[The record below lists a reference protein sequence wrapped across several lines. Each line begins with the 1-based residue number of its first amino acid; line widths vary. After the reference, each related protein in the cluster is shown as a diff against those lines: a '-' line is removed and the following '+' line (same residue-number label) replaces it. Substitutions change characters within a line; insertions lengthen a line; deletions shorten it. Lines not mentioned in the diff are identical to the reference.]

1 MLTSTQNVPCKN
13 CQHKRCVLDRRIANV
28 VKVVVRECERVTEAA
43 DQFGDAM
50 EELVEGVVSSMEHVD
65 TELNAVNAAVVNLQ
79 AKINLANEAKSWL
92 ESDIDGLRAEVQRRL
107 HTQSGTQLGTHPV
120 TRRKRKIT
128 NDGSPIP
135 EVLVNG
141 GSDSVTKGHGRK
153 MSKISN
159 GLPSRHAT
167 PSQGVQE

>member
-1 MLTSTQNVPCKN
+1 M
-13 CQHKRCVLDRRIANV
+13 LDRRIANFI
-28 VKVVVRECERVTEAA
+28 KVVVRECERVTEAA

-79 AKINLANEAKSWL
+79 AKVNLANEAKSWL
-92 ESDIDGLRAEVQRRL
+92 ESDIDGLRAGIQRPI
-107 HTQSGTQLGTHPV
+107 HTPSGTQFGTHPV
-120 TRRKRKIT
+120 TRRKRKT
-128 NDGSPIP
+128 TDDESPIP
-135 EVLVNG
+135 EVVING
-141 GSDSVTKGHGRK
+141 GSGKIVKGHGRK